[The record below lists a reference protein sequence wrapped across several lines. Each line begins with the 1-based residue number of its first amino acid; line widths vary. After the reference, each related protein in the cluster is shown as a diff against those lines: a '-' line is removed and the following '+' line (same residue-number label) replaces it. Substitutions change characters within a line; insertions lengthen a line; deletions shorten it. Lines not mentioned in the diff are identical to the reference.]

1 MSEHIDTLKDDIAF
15 MRALAQEGRRA
26 PLLGG
31 ALLLAAGLLFSA
43 ASLVSWAMS
52 AGLIVLPS
60 VWSFVDNYATVLVQ
74 GNYPRALT
82 NSLLVSVPTILA
94 VVLIGA
100 AAAWGFGR
108 SRSKLM
114 QFGYYVIAL
123 SILIP
128 SSLIPTIY
136 VLRDLHLDGTT
147 LGYILVLVGTR
158 MGVVVFLATGF
169 VRATPTDIEDAACMD
184 GANRLQIFFL
194 IMLPLLA
201 PVLFVGSVILLIT
214 VWGDFFF
221 ATFLLPGPTRAT
233 LPLALYSFAT
243 SSVQSFRWNLVFAH
257 VVLSSLPLVIA
268 YVFIQRRVIGGLTE
282 GALKG

>member
-1 MSEHIDTLKDDIAF
+1 
-15 MRALAQEGRRA
+15 MRASRSWTLARY
-26 PLLGG
+26 
-31 ALLLAAGLLFSA
+31 AGLSIFAIPWIVVPIWLVLVNSFKQAGEA
-43 ASLVSWAMS
+43 AALD
-52 AGLIVLPS
+52 LTLPS

-74 GNYPRALT
+74 GNYLGALA
-82 NSLLVSVPTILA
+82 NSLLVSIPTILA

-128 SSLIPTIY
+128 PSLIPTIY

>member
-1 MSEHIDTLKDDIAF
+1 
-15 MRALAQEGRRA
+15 MRASRSWTLARY
-26 PLLGG
+26 
-31 ALLLAAGLLFSA
+31 AGLSIFAIPWIVVPIWLVLVNSFKQAGEA
-43 ASLVSWAMS
+43 AALDLS
-52 AGLIVLPS
+52 LPS

-74 GNYPRALT
+74 GNYLGALA
-82 NSLLVSVPTILA
+82 NSLLVSIPTILA

-128 SSLIPTIY
+128 PSLIPTIY

>member
-1 MSEHIDTLKDDIAF
+1 
-15 MRALAQEGRRA
+15 MRASRPWTVARY
-26 PLLGG
+26 
-31 ALLLAAGLLFSA
+31 AGLSIFAIPWIVVPIWLVLVNSFKQAGEA
-43 ASLVSWAMS
+43 AALDLS
-52 AGLIVLPS
+52 LPS
-60 VWSFVDNYATVLVQ
+60 VWSLVDNYATVLVQ
-74 GNYPRALT
+74 GNYLGALA
-82 NSLLVSVPTILA
+82 NSLLVSIPTILA

-128 SSLIPTIY
+128 PSLIPTIY

>member
-1 MSEHIDTLKDDIAF
+1 
-15 MRALAQEGRRA
+15 MRASRSWTLARYAGLGIFAIPWIVVPIWLVLVNSFKQAGEAA
-26 PLLGG
+26 PLDL
-31 ALLLAAGLLFSA
+31 S
-43 ASLVSWAMS
+43 
-52 AGLIVLPS
+52 LPS
-60 VWSFVDNYATVLVQ
+60 VWSLVDNYATVLVQ
-74 GNYPRALT
+74 GNYPGALA
-82 NSLLVSVPTILA
+82 NSLLVSIPTILA

-128 SSLIPTIY
+128 PSLIPTIY

-147 LGYILVLVGTR
+147 LGYVLVLVGTR

-257 VVLSSLPLVIA
+257 VVMSSLPLVIA

>member
-1 MSEHIDTLKDDIAF
+1 M
-15 MRALAQEGRRA
+15 
-26 PLLGG
+26 
-31 ALLLAAGLLFSA
+31 
-43 ASLVSWAMS
+43 
-52 AGLIVLPS
+52 
-60 VWSFVDNYATVLVQ
+60 LVQ
-74 GNYPRALT
+74 GNYPGALA

-128 SSLIPTIY
+128 PSLIPTIY

>member
-1 MSEHIDTLKDDIAF
+1 MS
-15 MRALAQEGRRA
+15 MRASRSWTLARY
-26 PLLGG
+26 
-31 ALLLAAGLLFSA
+31 AGLSIFAIPWIVVPIWLVLVNSFKQAGEA
-43 ASLVSWAMS
+43 AALDLS
-52 AGLIVLPS
+52 LPS

-74 GNYPRALT
+74 GNYLGALA
-82 NSLLVSVPTILA
+82 NSLLVSIPTILA

-128 SSLIPTIY
+128 PSLIPTIY
-136 VLRDLHLDGTT
+136 VLRDLRLDGTT

>member
-1 MSEHIDTLKDDIAF
+1 MS
-15 MRALAQEGRRA
+15 MRASRSWTLARY
-26 PLLGG
+26 
-31 ALLLAAGLLFSA
+31 AGLGVFAIPWIVVPIWLVLVNSFKQAGEA
-43 ASLVSWAMS
+43 ASLD
-52 AGLIVLPS
+52 LTLPS
-60 VWSFVDNYATVLVQ
+60 VWSLVDNYATVLVQ
-74 GNYPRALT
+74 GNYLGALA

-128 SSLIPTIY
+128 PSLIPTIY

>member
-1 MSEHIDTLKDDIAF
+1 MSGP
-15 MRALAQEGRRA
+15 RSRRYWALARY
-26 PLLGG
+26 
-31 ALLLAAGLLFSA
+31 AGLTIFAIPWIVVPIWLVLVNSFKMAGEA
-43 ASLVSWAMS
+43 AALN
-52 AGLIVLPS
+52 LTLPS
-60 VWSFVDNYATVLVQ
+60 VWAIADNYETVLVQ
-74 GNYPRALT
+74 GNYPRALA
-82 NSLLVSVPTILA
+82 NSLLISIPTIVA

-108 SRSKLM
+108 SRSKVM

-128 SSLIPTIY
+128 PSLIPTIY
-136 VLRDLHLDGTT
+136 LLRDLRLDGST
-147 LGYILVLVGTR
+147 LGYILVLIGTR

-194 IMLPLLA
+194 IMLPLMA
-201 PVLFVGSVILLIT
+201 PVLFVGSVILLIS

-221 ATFLLPGPTRAT
+221 ATFLLPGTARAT

-257 VVLSSLPLVIA
+257 VVMSSLPLIIA
-268 YVFIQRRVIGGLTE
+268 YAFIQRRVIGGLTE

>member
-1 MSEHIDTLKDDIAF
+1 
-15 MRALAQEGRRA
+15 MRASRPWTVARY
-26 PLLGG
+26 
-31 ALLLAAGLLFSA
+31 AGLSMFAIPWIVVPIWLVLVNSFKQAGEA
-43 ASLVSWAMS
+43 AALDLS
-52 AGLIVLPS
+52 LPS

-74 GNYPRALT
+74 GNYLGALA
-82 NSLLVSVPTILA
+82 NSLLVSIPTILA

-128 SSLIPTIY
+128 PSLIPTIY

>member
-1 MSEHIDTLKDDIAF
+1 MSL
-15 MRALAQEGRRA
+15 RGRRSWD
-26 PLLGG
+26 
-31 ALLLAAGLLFSA
+31 LARYAGLTVFAIPWIVIPIWLVLVNSFKQAGEA
-43 ASLVSWAMS
+43 ASLDLS
-52 AGLIVLPS
+52 LPS
-60 VWSFVDNYATVLVQ
+60 VWSFVDNYSTVLVQ
-74 GNYPRALT
+74 GNYPRALA
-82 NSLLVSVPTILA
+82 NSLLISVPTIFA

-128 SSLIPTIY
+128 PSLIPTIY
-136 VLRDLHLDGTT
+136 LLRDLRLDGTT

-201 PVLFVGSVILLIT
+201 PVLFVGSVILLIS

-221 ATFLLPGPTRAT
+221 ATFLLPGATRAT

>member
-1 MSEHIDTLKDDIAF
+1 VLVNSFK
-15 MRALAQEGRRA
+15 Q
-26 PLLGG
+26 
-31 ALLLAAGLLFSA
+31 AGEA
-43 ASLVSWAMS
+43 ASLD
-52 AGLIVLPS
+52 LTLPS
-60 VWSFVDNYATVLVQ
+60 VWSFIDNYATVLVQ
-74 GNYPRALT
+74 GNYLGALA
-82 NSLLVSVPTILA
+82 NSLLVSIPTILA

-128 SSLIPTIY
+128 PSLIPTIY

>member
-1 MSEHIDTLKDDIAF
+1 MS
-15 MRALAQEGRRA
+15 MRASRSWTLARY
-26 PLLGG
+26 
-31 ALLLAAGLLFSA
+31 AGLSIFAIPWIVVPIWLVLVNSFKQAGEA
-43 ASLVSWAMS
+43 AALDLS
-52 AGLIVLPS
+52 LPS

-74 GNYPRALT
+74 GNYLGALA
-82 NSLLVSVPTILA
+82 NSLLVSIPTILA

-128 SSLIPTIY
+128 PSWIPTIY

>member
-1 MSEHIDTLKDDIAF
+1 MNV
-15 MRALAQEGRRA
+15 RVVRRYWALARY
-26 PLLGG
+26 
-31 ALLLAAGLLFSA
+31 AGLTVFAIPWIVVPIWLVLVNSFKMAGEA
-43 ASLVSWAMS
+43 AALN
-52 AGLIVLPS
+52 LTLPS
-60 VWSFVDNYATVLVQ
+60 VWALAENYTTVLVQ
-74 GNYPRALT
+74 GNYPRALA
-82 NSLLVSVPTILA
+82 NSLLVSLPTIVA

-108 SRSKLM
+108 SRSKVM

-123 SILIP
+123 SILLP
-128 SSLIPTIY
+128 PSLIPTIY
-136 VLRDLHLDGTT
+136 VLRDLHLDGTMI
-147 LGYILVLVGTR
+147 GYILVLIGTR

-184 GANRLQIFFL
+184 GASRLQTFFL

-221 ATFLLPGPTRAT
+221 ATFLLTGTARAT

-268 YVFIQRRVIGGLTE
+268 YAFIQRRVIGGLTE

>member
-1 MSEHIDTLKDDIAF
+1 MS
-15 MRALAQEGRRA
+15 MRASRSWTLARY
-26 PLLGG
+26 
-31 ALLLAAGLLFSA
+31 AGLSIFAIPWIVVPIWLVLVNSFKQAGEA
-43 ASLVSWAMS
+43 AALDLS
-52 AGLIVLPS
+52 LPS

-74 GNYPRALT
+74 GNYLGALA
-82 NSLLVSVPTILA
+82 NSLLVNVPTILA

-128 SSLIPTIY
+128 PSLIPTIY

-184 GANRLQIFFL
+184 GANRVQIFFL

-257 VVLSSLPLVIA
+257 VLLSSLPLVIA

>member
-1 MSEHIDTLKDDIAF
+1 
-15 MRALAQEGRRA
+15 MRASRPWTVARY
-26 PLLGG
+26 
-31 ALLLAAGLLFSA
+31 AGLSIFAIPWIVVPIWLVLVNSFKQAGEA
-43 ASLVSWAMS
+43 AALDLS
-52 AGLIVLPS
+52 LPS

-74 GNYPRALT
+74 GNYLGALA
-82 NSLLVSVPTILA
+82 NSLLVSIPTILA

-128 SSLIPTIY
+128 PSLIPTIY
-136 VLRDLHLDGTT
+136 VLRDLHLDGST

>member
-1 MSEHIDTLKDDIAF
+1 MS
-15 MRALAQEGRRA
+15 MRASRSWTLARY
-26 PLLGG
+26 
-31 ALLLAAGLLFSA
+31 AGLGIFAIPWILVPIWLVLVNSFKQAGEA
-43 ASLVSWAMS
+43 AALD
-52 AGLIVLPS
+52 LRLPS

-74 GNYPRALT
+74 GNYLGALA
-82 NSLLVSVPTILA
+82 NSLLVSIPTILA

-128 SSLIPTIY
+128 PSLIPTIY

>member
-1 MSEHIDTLKDDIAF
+1 MSGPHS
-15 MRALAQEGRRA
+15 RRYWALARY
-26 PLLGG
+26 
-31 ALLLAAGLLFSA
+31 AGLTIFAIPWIVVPIWLVLVNSFKMAGEA
-43 ASLVSWAMS
+43 AALN
-52 AGLIVLPS
+52 LTLPS
-60 VWSFVDNYATVLVQ
+60 VWAIVDNYETVLIQ
-74 GNYPRALT
+74 GNYPRALA
-82 NSLLVSVPTILA
+82 NSLLVSIPTIVA

-108 SRSKLM
+108 SRSKAM

-128 SSLIPTIY
+128 PSLIPTIY
-136 VLRDLHLDGTT
+136 LLRDLRLDGST
-147 LGYILVLVGTR
+147 LGYILVLIGTR

-169 VRATPTDIEDAACMD
+169 VRVTPTDIEDAACMD

-194 IMLPLLA
+194 IMLPLMA
-201 PVLFVGSVILLIT
+201 PVLFVGSVILLIS

-221 ATFLLPGPTRAT
+221 ATFLLPGTAWAT

-257 VVLSSLPLVIA
+257 VVMSSLPLIIA
-268 YVFIQRRVIGGLTE
+268 YAFIQRRVISGLTE

>member
-1 MSEHIDTLKDDIAF
+1 MSGPHS
-15 MRALAQEGRRA
+15 RRYWALARY
-26 PLLGG
+26 
-31 ALLLAAGLLFSA
+31 AGLTIFAIPWIVVPIWLVFVNWFKMAGEA
-43 ASLVSWAMS
+43 AALN
-52 AGLIVLPS
+52 LTLPS
-60 VWSFVDNYATVLVQ
+60 VWAIVDNYETVLIQ
-74 GNYPRALT
+74 GNYPRALA
-82 NSLLVSVPTILA
+82 NSLLVSIPTIVA

-108 SRSKLM
+108 SRSKVM

-128 SSLIPTIY
+128 PSLIPTIY
-136 VLRDLHLDGTT
+136 LLRDLRLDGSA
-147 LGYILVLVGTR
+147 LGYILVLIGTR

-194 IMLPLLA
+194 IMLPLMA
-201 PVLFVGSVILLIT
+201 PVLFVGSVILLIS

-221 ATFLLPGPTRAT
+221 STFLLPGTARAT

-257 VVLSSLPLVIA
+257 VVMSSLPLIIA
-268 YVFIQRRVIGGLTE
+268 YAFIQRRVISGLTE

>member
-1 MSEHIDTLKDDIAF
+1 MS
-15 MRALAQEGRRA
+15 MRASRSWTLARY
-26 PLLGG
+26 
-31 ALLLAAGLLFSA
+31 AGLSIFAIPWIVVPIWLVLVNSFKQAGEA
-43 ASLVSWAMS
+43 AALDLS
-52 AGLIVLPS
+52 LPS

-74 GNYPRALT
+74 GNYLGALA
-82 NSLLVSVPTILA
+82 NSLLVSIPTILA

-128 SSLIPTIY
+128 PSLIPTIY